1 VFDFKFK
8 DSQKGSA
15 VNACSSCQENIAS
28 PYRILG
34 YGFLKTKSNNKL
46 KEDKTMGLLDSIL
59 GAVSGKTEGSGGAN
73 ALVGVLG
80 GLLQQSGGLQG
91 LANKFSQ
98 GGCGN
103 VFSSWVG
110 LGENQSIS
118 SDQIQSCLGSDQ
130 VKALAAKMGI
140 DPAQASNLLAEFL
153 PKVVDKLTPTGKVD
167 PNADHQQGLA
177 ALIPSLL
184 QTFAG
189 SDTART

>member
-1 VFDFKFK
+1 LIYSSTIHEGKARVNV
-8 DSQKGSA
+8 GSREKKYHFHGS
-15 VNACSSCQENIAS
+15 CSSD
-28 PYRILG
+28 RF
-34 YGFLKTKSNNKL
+34 FLKYENQIKQEDNKI
-46 KEDKTMGLLDSIL
+46 MGLLDSIL
-59 GAVSGKTEGSGGAN
+59 GAVSGKTDSGGAN

-103 VFSSWVG
+103 VFASWVG

-118 SDQIQSCLGSDQ
+118 SNQVQNCLGSDQ

-140 DPAQASNLLAEFL
+140 DPAQASTLLAEFL

-177 ALIPSLL
+177 AMIPSLL
-184 QTFAG
+184 ETFAG
-189 SDTART
+189 SGAART

>member
-1 VFDFKFK
+1 VKRR
-8 DSQKGSA
+8 
-15 VNACSSCQENIAS
+15 NPNNNQE
-28 PYRILG
+28 
-34 YGFLKTKSNNKL
+34 
-46 KEDKTMGLLDSIL
+46 EDKLMGLLDSIL
-59 GAVSGKTEGSGGAN
+59 GAVSGKTESGGAN

-118 SDQIQSCLGSDQ
+118 SNQVQNCLGSDQ

-140 DPAQASNLLAEFL
+140 DPAQASTLLAEFL

-189 SDTART
+189 SASGTART

>member
-1 VFDFKFK
+1 LIYSSTIHEGK
-8 DSQKGSA
+8 A
-15 VNACSSCQENIAS
+15 WVNVSSREKISLPPRC
-28 PYRILG
+28 ILG
-34 YGFLKTKSNNKL
+34 YVLLKTKIQQKKL
-46 KEDKTMGLLDSIL
+46 KEDKTMGLLDSVL

-73 ALVGVLG
+73 ALVGILG

-103 VFSSWVG
+103 AFSSWVG
-110 LGENQSIS
+110 LGDNKSVS
-118 SDQIQSCLGSDQ
+118 SDQIQNCLGSDH
-130 VKALAAKMGI
+130 VKALAEKMGI
-140 DPAQASNLLAEFL
+140 DPAQASTLLAEFL

-167 PNADHQQGLA
+167 PNADHEQGLA

-189 SDTART
+189 SGTART